1 MPIAGKIG
9 AVFLQTDAAPVAFI
23 KTATTANTE
32 RTRYTID
39 NEDKRYLDKNS
50 PVTVY
55 VNDIAVSSG
64 FTVLHIGAAVVF
76 ASPLLLGD
84 VVTVSGKS
92 VVIAQAGGFFSWSA
106 ELSADTADVTT
117 FESGNWKENL
127 PTIKGFSASAESYW
141 ADEQLSGR
149 LGQEVIIA
157 LYLDTGANKKRYE
170 GYAIILGDSIELSVD
185 DVVNESI
192 EFEGNGKLYYRE
204 D

>member
-1 MPIAGKIG
+1 MAIAGKIG
-9 AVFLQTDAAPVAFI
+9 AVFLQTEAAPLAFI

-39 NEDKRYLDKNS
+39 NETKRYLDKFS

-64 FTVLHIGAAVVF
+64 FTIVHLGAVVVF
-76 ASPLLLGD
+76 ASQLLLTD

-92 VVIAQAGGFFSWSA
+92 IAVDQVGGFFSWSA
-106 ELSADTADVTT
+106 ELAADTADVTT
-117 FESGNWKENL
+117 FASGSWKENL
-127 PTIKGFSASAESYW
+127 PTINGFSASAESYW

-157 LYLDTGANKKRYE
+157 LYLDTGTNKKRYE
-170 GYAIILGDSIELSVD
+170 GYAFISGDSIELSVD

-192 EFEGNGKLYYRE
+192 EFEGSGKLYYRE

>member
-9 AVFLQTDAAPVAFI
+9 AVFLQTEAAPVAFI

-39 NEDKRYLDKNS
+39 NEDKRYLDKDS

-64 FTVLHIGAAVVF
+64 FTVLHIGAVVVF

-92 VVIAQAGGFFSWSA
+92 IAVAQAGGFFSWSA

-117 FESGNWKENL
+117 FESASWKENL
-127 PTIKGFSASAESYW
+127 TTIKGFSASAESYW
-141 ADEQLSGR
+141 ADEMLSSR

-192 EFEGNGKLYYRE
+192 EFEGSGRLYYRE